1 MEIFFLLGHV
11 LFIDVMKRKIHKDH
25 FQEPALISWK
35 AVDRK
40 TLSTQDT
47 NSSKN
52 NLELIESIRTLEIVS
67 IQLY

>member
-1 MEIFFLLGHV
+1 
-11 LFIDVMKRKIHKDH
+11 MKRKIHKDH